1 MATREE
7 LEELVKDIN
16 KELKISIGF
25 GDEPEKRLKR
35 ISTGEPLLD
44 GAIGG
49 GIPRR
54 GVTLII
60 GNESTGK
67 TYLCQRIAASA
78 QREGLTVA
86 LIDTEYSYDPDWFAK
101 SGIDISK
108 LLHLEPESAES
119 ALDTVIELCK
129 REIDIVIIDSVAAL
143 LPEVED
149 EKGMGE
155 QQMGLQARLVNKFLR
170 KVTRHNKSTAIIMVN
185 QLRQG
190 IGPYAGVTAPG
201 GRGQHFWSK
210 IRIELKRE
218 DWIWEEG
225 KSSKSKGAIPIGF
238 YIGVKTSKNKTSTPQ
253 LTCEIPFYFSGDTDT
268 LLQMVQVA
276 QTYGIITQAGP
287 YYTFKDKKFL
297 GRPKLLDA
305 FRDDEKLLEV
315 LLLETQESIKND
327 N

>member
-1 MATREE
+1 MANRKE
-7 LEELVKDIN
+7 LELLVKEIN
-16 KELKISIGF
+16 KKHKINMGF
-25 GDEPEKRLKR
+25 GDEPEKRLRR

-44 GAIGG
+44 GVLGG

-86 LIDTEYSYDPDWFAK
+86 LIDAEYSYDPDWFAK
-101 SGIDISK
+101 SGVDISK

-129 REIDIVIIDSVAAL
+129 AEVDIVIIDSVAAL

-149 EKGMGE
+149 EKNMDE
-155 QQMGLQARLVNKFLR
+155 QQVGLQARLVNKFLR
-170 KVTRHNKSTAIIMVN
+170 KVTRHNKCTAIIMVN

-210 IRIELKRE
+210 IRIELKRT
-218 DWIWEEG
+218 DWIWAEG
-225 KSSKSKGAIPIGF
+225 QTSKTKGAIPIGF
-238 YIGVKTSKNKTSTPQ
+238 YIGVKATKNKTSPPQ
-253 LTCEIPFYFSGDTDT
+253 LACDIPFYFSGDTDT
-268 LLQMVQVA
+268 LLQMVQIA
-276 QTYGIITQAGP
+276 QTYGIITQGGP
-287 YYTFKDKKFL
+287 YYTYKDQKWL
-297 GRPKLLDA
+297 GRPNLLEA
-305 FRDDEKLLEV
+305 FKSDEKLLEG
-315 LLLETQESIKND
+315 LLTDIKEEVTND
-327 N
+327 S